1 MIVWSFGTVMRII
14 REEETVQELEVQMM
28 DEETAQALNYPQLIG
43 RIQAG
48 ERVVL
53 NTTAVDLELGSG
65 GKHFVSARIGV
76 DGQPLVD
83 ADAASRYG
91 HIMKLRYTP
100 FQHAVQTVE
109 EEESAY
115 HEIFRDTDGKTL
127 DQTPVIVGELHS
139 LLPAFVLSI
148 RHLQKRMGG
157 RPPRICYIM
166 SEGGALPMA
175 LSEHVRDL
183 CSLGFLTGTITYGHS
198 FGGQTECINL
208 YTALLA
214 ARFVWKA
221 DIIVVMPGPG
231 IIGTGT
237 PLGFSG
243 MEQVTILEAAH
254 KLGGLPILIPRVSL
268 ADLRKRHAGISHH
281 TITVLQ
287 FARETPLVLNLE
299 HHPELITQ
307 LGEQSKQHTL
317 VFHEPLDIEEW
328 KEVEAQ
334 FPISVTTIGRTA
346 QMDLIFFAHA
356 YYAARLAWIKYE
368 KQDTMQKMDLFT

>member
-1 MIVWSFGTVMRII
+1 MIVWSFGTVTRIV
-14 REEETVQELEVQMM
+14 REEESVQELEVHIM
-28 DEETAQALNYPQLIG
+28 DDEMARALNYPQLTG
-43 RIQAG
+43 RIREG

-53 NTTAVDLELGSG
+53 NTTAVDLRLGSG

-76 DGQPLVD
+76 DGKPLVD
-83 ADAASRYG
+83 MDTAKRYG

-115 HEIFRDTDGKTL
+115 HEIFCDIEGKTL
-127 DQTPVIVGELHS
+127 DRTPVIIGEVHS
-139 LLPAFVLSI
+139 MLPAFVLSI
-148 RHLQKRMGG
+148 RHLQRRTGG
-157 RPPRICYIM
+157 RAPRICYVM

-175 LSEHVRDL
+175 LSEHVRSL
-183 CSLGFLTGTITYGHS
+183 RSLGFLSGTITYGHS
-198 FGGQTECINL
+198 FGGQTECVNL

-221 DIIVVMPGPG
+221 DMIVVMPGPG
-231 IIGTGT
+231 MTGTGT

-243 MEQVTILEAAH
+243 MEQVSILETAH

-268 ADLRKRHAGISHH
+268 ADLRKRHVGISHH

-299 HHPELITQ
+299 HHPELIAQ
-307 LGEQSKQHTL
+307 LKEQSEQHTL
-317 VFHEPLDIEEW
+317 IFHEPLDMEEW
-328 KEVEAQ
+328 REVEER
-334 FPISVTTIGRTA
+334 FPISIATMGRTA
-346 QMDLIFFAHA
+346 QVDLIFFAHA

-368 KQDTMQKMDLFT
+368 KQEKMQEMDLFT